1 MKKKMSIVVKLIG
14 MSVLPVL
21 VLGIILSVYGQRA
34 LQSNLKREVNNG
46 LKSIAIAIDGSYDAA
61 GEGDFTM
68 LESGNV
74 IKGMTVVSGSYDLYD
89 KIKKNSQTDAAL
101 YYNDQLIVTSLKDK
115 KGNHLTELALPEEVK
130 TQVLKNGKSY
140 FSENVDINGKEYFGY
155 YMPVQKEDGSVGSII
170 FVGKD
175 ARSVQKQIR
184 TEGLKMV
191 GISVVLIIL
200 AAVLTGLMAVAIAR
214 ALKQTMKML
223 GKVSKGDL
231 RDDGSEHNTAAAH
244 RKDEIGRMVAEIG
257 GLRASLQQM
266 IGNIHTTST
275 KLTASAAG
283 MEESAK
289 TTEDTSQHMGTAVRE
304 ISNGAMSQAEDT
316 TNAME
321 NIDQMG
327 QLIEQMVTD
336 IGTLAEQSEKI
347 ETTSQNVNGIIQE
360 LSAYTQKT
368 TDIIGEISHQTEV
381 TNSSA
386 HEIQAAVEII
396 QSIAEETNL
405 LSLNA
410 SIEAARAGEN
420 GKGFAVVAAQI
431 QKLAEQSNQSA
442 QQIEKV
448 IATLLADSE
457 KSVETMHEVVDM
469 VGSQDEKLKET
480 EQGFVDV
487 NAQIQQSKDRIE
499 TIRQKSQ
506 VIDDSRKGIME
517 VITNLSAISEENAS
531 VAEQTASSGEN
542 LNRVVETMTKEAGTL
557 KELAQQL
564 EKQIDSF
571 VVS

>member
-21 VLGIILSVYGQRA
+21 VLGIILSVYGERA
-34 LQSNLKREVNNG
+34 LQSNLKKEINNG

-101 YYNDQLIVTSLKDK
+101 YYNDQLVVTSLTDA
-115 KGNHLTELALPEEVK
+115 KGNHLTDLPLSDEVK
-130 TQVLKNGKSY
+130 TQVLKKGKNY
-140 FSENVDINGKEYFGY
+140 FSQNLTINGTKYFGY
-155 YMPVQKEDGSVGSII
+155 YMPVKNEDGSIGGMI
-170 FVGKD
+170 FAGKD
-175 ARSVQKQIR
+175 AHSVKKQIQE
-184 TEGLKMV
+184 EGLKMI
-191 GISVVLIIL
+191 GISIFLIIL
-200 AAVLTGLMAVAIAR
+200 AAIVTGIMAMAIAR

-223 GKVSKGDL
+223 EKVSQGDL
-231 RDDGSEHNTAAAH
+231 RKEEEKYPMAAAK
-244 RKDEIGRMVAEIG
+244 RTDEIGRMVSEIA
-257 GLRASLQQM
+257 GLRESLQTM
-266 IGNIHTTST
+266 IGNIHTTSQH
-275 KLTASAAG
+275 LTASAAG

-289 TTEDTSQHMGTAVRE
+289 TTENTSQDMGTAVRE

-316 TNAME
+316 SNAME
-321 NIDQMG
+321 NMEKMG
-327 QLIEQMVTD
+327 ELISHMVTD
-336 IGTLAEQSEKI
+336 ISTLAEQSGKI
-347 ETTSQNVNGIIQE
+347 EDTSQNVNSIIQE
-360 LSAYTQKT
+360 LSVYTTKT
-368 TDIIGEISHQTEV
+368 SAVIDEISKQTEV

-457 KSVETMHEVVDM
+457 KSVETMHEVVEI

-487 NAQIQQSKDRIE
+487 NTQIQQSKDRIE
-499 TIRQKSQ
+499 EIRQKSQ
-506 VIDDSRKGIME
+506 VIDDSRKDIME

-531 VAEQTASSGEN
+531 VAEQTATSGEN
-542 LNRVVETMTKEAGTL
+542 LNHVVEHMTKEAVTL

-564 EKQIDSF
+564 EEQMESF
-571 VVS
+571 IV

>member
-21 VLGIILSVYGQRA
+21 VLGIVLSIYGQKA
-34 LQSNLKREVNNG
+34 LQSNLKKEVNNG

-61 GEGDFTM
+61 GEGDFIM
-68 LESGNV
+68 LESGNI
-74 IKGMTVVSGSYDLYD
+74 IKGMTAVSGNYDLYD
-89 KIKKNSQTDAAL
+89 KIKKDSQTDAAL
-101 YYNDQLIVTSLKDK
+101 YYNDQLVVTSLKDK
-115 KGNHLTELALPEEVK
+115 KGNHLKELALPDEVK
-130 TQVLKNGKSY
+130 TKVLKKGENY
-140 FSENVDINGKEYFGY
+140 FSENVDIGGAKYFGY
-155 YMPVQKEDGSVGSII
+155 YMPVQKEDGSIGSII

-175 ARSVQKQIR
+175 AHSVQKQIR
-184 TEGLKMV
+184 TEGVKMV
-191 GISVVLIIL
+191 GISVILIIFASL
-200 AAVLTGLMAVAIAR
+200 LTGIMAVAIAR
-214 ALKQTMKML
+214 ALKQTMGML

-231 RDDGSEHNTAAAH
+231 RDDGSDYHTSAAR
-244 RKDEIGRMVAEIG
+244 RKDEIGRMVAEIC
-257 GLRASLQQM
+257 GLRTSLQQM

-275 KLTASAAG
+275 RLTASAAG
-283 MEESAK
+283 MEESAN
-289 TTEDTSQHMGTAVRE
+289 TTEDTSQHMGAAVRE
-304 ISNGAMSQAEDT
+304 ISNGAMSQAGDT

-321 NIDQMG
+321 NIEQMG

-336 IGTLAEQSEKI
+336 IGSLAEQSENI
-347 ETTSQNVNGIIQE
+347 ETTSQSVNSIIQE

-386 HEIQAAVEII
+386 HEIRAAVEII

-469 VGSQDEKLKET
+469 VGSQDEKLRET

-499 TIRQKSQ
+499 TIRKKSQ
-506 VIDDSRKGIME
+506 VIDESRKGIME

-531 VAEQTASSGEN
+531 VAEQTASSSEN
-542 LNRVVETMTKEAGTL
+542 LSRVVETMTQEAKTL

-564 EKQIDSF
+564 ETQIDSF

>member
-1 MKKKMSIVVKLIG
+1 MKKKMSIVVKLMG

-21 VLGIILSVYGQRA
+21 VLGIILSVYGERA
-34 LQSNLKREVNNG
+34 LQSNLKKEINNG

-101 YYNDQLIVTSLKDK
+101 YYNDQLVVTSLTDE
-115 KGNHLTELALPEEVK
+115 KGNHLTELPLSDTVK

-140 FSENVDINGKEYFGY
+140 FSQNLDINGKKYFGY
-155 YMPVQKEDGSVGSII
+155 YMPLQNEDGSIGGMI
-170 FVGKD
+170 FAGKD
-175 ARSVQKQIR
+175 AVSVKKQIQE
-184 TEGLKMV
+184 EGIKMV
-191 GISVVLIIL
+191 AISVVLIIL
-200 AAVLTGLMAVAIAR
+200 AALLTGIMAIAIAR

-223 GKVSKGDL
+223 GKVSQGDL
-231 RDDGSEHNTAAAH
+231 RADDRDKKNSATQ
-244 RKDEIGRMVAEIG
+244 RSDEIGRMAKEIG
-257 GLRASLQQM
+257 QLRASLQQM

-275 KLTASAAG
+275 RLSASAEG
-283 MEESAK
+283 MEESAR
-289 TTEDTSQHMGTAVRE
+289 TTENTSQDMGTAVRE
-304 ISNGAMSQAEDT
+304 ISNGALAQAQET
-316 TNAME
+316 SSAMQ
-321 NIDQMG
+321 NIETMG
-327 QLIEQMVTD
+327 QLIEQMVAE
-336 IGTLAEQSEKI
+336 IGTLADQSENI
-347 ETTSQNVNGIIQE
+347 ESTSQNVNGIIQE
-360 LSAYTQKT
+360 LSAYTAKT
-368 TDIIGEISHQTEV
+368 TEVIDEISKQTEM
-381 TNSSA
+381 TNASA

-448 IATLLADSE
+448 IATLRADAE
-457 KSVETMHEVVDM
+457 KSVHTMHEVVEM

-480 EQGFVDV
+480 QQGFVDV
-487 NAQIQQSKDRIE
+487 NTQIRQSKDRIE
-499 TIRQKSQ
+499 TIRQKSE
-506 VIDDSRKGIME
+506 VIDSSRKDIME
-517 VITNLSAISEENAS
+517 VVTNLSAISEENAS
-531 VAEQTASSGEN
+531 VAEQTATSGEN
-542 LNRVVETMTKEAGTL
+542 LNRVVENMTKEAVTL
-557 KELAQQL
+557 KELAQKL
-564 EKQIDSF
+564 EQQIDSF

>member
-1 MKKKMSIVVKLIG
+1 MKKKMSIVVKLIS

-21 VLGIILSVYGQRA
+21 VLGIVLSIYGQKA
-34 LQSNLKREVNNG
+34 LQSNLKKEVNNG

-61 GEGDFTM
+61 GEGDFIM
-68 LESGNV
+68 LESGNI
-74 IKGMTVVSGSYDLYD
+74 IKGMTAVSGNYDLYD
-89 KIKKNSQTDAAL
+89 KIKKDSQTDAAL
-101 YYNDQLIVTSLKDK
+101 Y
-115 KGNHLTELALPEEVK
+115 
-130 TQVLKNGKSY
+130 
-140 FSENVDINGKEYFGY
+140 
-155 YMPVQKEDGSVGSII
+155 
-170 FVGKD
+170 
-175 ARSVQKQIR
+175 
-184 TEGLKMV
+184 
-191 GISVVLIIL
+191 
-200 AAVLTGLMAVAIAR
+200 
-214 ALKQTMKML
+214 
-223 GKVSKGDL
+223 
-231 RDDGSEHNTAAAH
+231 
-244 RKDEIGRMVAEIG
+244 
-257 GLRASLQQM
+257 
-266 IGNIHTTST
+266 
-275 KLTASAAG
+275 
-283 MEESAK
+283 
-289 TTEDTSQHMGTAVRE
+289 
-304 ISNGAMSQAEDT
+304 SNGAMSQAEDT

-321 NIDQMG
+321 NIEQMG

-336 IGTLAEQSEKI
+336 IGSLAEQSENI
-347 ETTSQNVNGIIQE
+347 ETTSQSVNSIIQE

-386 HEIQAAVEII
+386 HEIRAAVEII

-469 VGSQDEKLKET
+469 VGSQDEKLRET

-499 TIRQKSQ
+499 TIRKKSQ
-506 VIDDSRKGIME
+506 VIDESRKGIME

-531 VAEQTASSGEN
+531 VAEQTASSSEN
-542 LNRVVETMTKEAGTL
+542 LSRVVETMTQEAKTL

-564 EKQIDSF
+564 ETQIDSF